1 MSLTHKRKVA
11 DREKNTNKR
20 EKTFLSFLCLVA
32 IFRIA
37 EIFSDKKVA
46 KKNCT
51 VQHIHIT
58 VTRDE
63 KKNFFRFD
71 QER

>member
-11 DREKNTNKR
+11 DGEKNTNKR

-37 EIFSDKKVA
+37 EIFNDKMVA
-46 KKNCT
+46 KKLYCPAYS
-51 VQHIHIT
+51 HYSDK
-58 VTRDE
+58 R
-63 KKNFFRFD
+63 
-71 QER
+71 